1 MQNWQEYSVST
12 CFLCGTILF
21 WPGKKSESCKI
32 GKNIDF
38 SCFPG
43 KLKKHKATMWH
54 YLVLPKY
61 GKSCKI
67 HQNMPFFLFSWKSQK
82 TAVALCQNY
91 PLNETRKHT
100 SFTEIGSS
108 MGNGLWLSLVMDG
121 YSTLIVQWLKKLT
134 HLASVAGYLVSLGA
148 KSISTT
154 CSHSPNKSWISDWRI
169 PCFLAATAL
178 LTILMSRIFRG
189 CSLVDAS

>member
-1 MQNWQEYSVST
+1 M
-12 CFLCGTILF
+12 FG
-21 WPGKKSESCKI
+21 
-32 GKNIDF
+32 
-38 SCFPG
+38 
-43 KLKKHKATMWH
+43 
-54 YLVLPKY
+54 
-61 GKSCKI
+61 
-67 HQNMPFFLFSWKSQK
+67 FFLWKAQKTSVALCSTSLQKHLVSWEISEEIAQPPDFVFFWETPKAAAALCRAFWFQLNTQTEKKWSCPENIK
-82 TAVALCQNY
+82 TTAVALCQNY

-108 MGNGLWLSLVMDG
+108 MDTWLWLWLLMDG